1 MNRRLHK
8 YLLIMTLI
16 GALWAFVACAPEE
29 TIVIRIT
36 PTPASVVDL
45 PTQTTP
51 ETATPTA
58 EITQTVTPSITPTP
72 SVSPEPI
79 TPTQTPQPAPTI
91 GEGTYV
97 GPIIPPDYVMP
108 TLVVPS
114 PIIPTVTPTQQILTS
129 TPSGPTPTPIPL
141 LDASRIGLQ
150 LYSNVGQAE
159 WEEYV
164 RRAER
169 TGVQWIKIQVNWAF
183 LQPDSPNMLNDQMQ
197 LFERQVEAA
206 SRPPNMR
213 VMLSIAKAPSWARS
227 TTQEDGP
234 PNNPQALADFIT
246 FMLRDTK
253 IGLAVDAIEIWNEPN
268 LIREWR
274 GSLPFSGSGYM
285 QLFNP
290 AYNAIRAYSPTIQ
303 IITAGLAPTGTLGAD
318 TVDDRTFLQQMY
330 GAGLAN
336 YTDVFIGAH
345 PYGWGN
351 APDARC
357 CNAIPDRGWD
367 DNPKF
372 FFIQNIEETYAIM
385 QASGH
390 GNAKIWITEFGW
402 ATWEGLPT
410 QAPELWMTYNT
421 AQNQLNYTIRAF
433 QIGQSLSY
441 VEGMILWN
449 LNFANMFRVEQRD
462 EVAGYSLINP
472 ALLPAERPLYWALI
486 QATGYGR

>member
-1 MNRRLHK
+1 MKRRFQK
-8 YLLIMTLI
+8 YLLTISLI
-16 GALWAFVACAPEE
+16 GALWALFACAPEE
-29 TIVIRIT
+29 TIFIVIT
-36 PTPASVVDL
+36 PTPASVVVL
-45 PTQTTP
+45 PTSTSTSTATAE
-51 ETATPTA
+51 ETAVIIHSETPTDD
-58 EITQTVTPSITPTP
+58 IQITPT
-72 SVSPEPI
+72 ETPI
-79 TPTQTPQPAPTI
+79 PLPTI
-91 GEGTYV
+91 GEGTRM
-97 GPIIPPDYVMP
+97 GPVVPPDYVLP

-114 PIIPTVTPTQQILTS
+114 PIIPTMTSSPLPTNTQ
-129 TPSGPTPTPIPL
+129 SGPTATPIPL

-150 LYSNVGQAE
+150 LYSNVGQPE
-159 WEEYV
+159 WEGYV
-164 RRAER
+164 EQAER

-183 LQPDSPNMLNDQMQ
+183 LQPESPNVFNDQMQ
-197 LFERQVEAA
+197 LFERQIETA

-227 TTQEDGP
+227 VNAEDGP
-234 PNNPQALADFIT
+234 PDNPQALADFIT
-246 FMLRDTK
+246 YMLRDTK
-253 IGLAVDAIEIWNEPN
+253 IGTAVDAIEVWNEPN

-274 GSLPFSGSGYM
+274 GTLPFSGAGYM
-285 QLFNP
+285 QLFTP

-303 IITAGLAPTGTLGAD
+303 IITAGLAPTGALGGD

-330 GAGLAN
+330 SAGLAN
-336 YTDVFIGAH
+336 YGTDVFIGAH

-351 APDARC
+351 PPDARC

-367 DNPKF
+367 DNSKF
-372 FFIQNIEETYAIM
+372 FFIENIESVYGIM
-385 QASGH
+385 QTSGH
-390 GNAKIWITEFGW
+390 NTKMWITEFGW

-433 QIGQSLSY
+433 QIGQSLPY

-472 ALLPAERPLYWALI
+472 ALLPSERPLYRALS
-486 QATGYGR
+486 QATGYGQ